1 MGTHA
6 TFSRS
11 LRIQARVIGA
21 LLMREILTRY
31 GRHNIGFMWLFVE
44 PMIFT
49 LGITALWSMVKVT
62 HGTSLPITE
71 FALTGYS
78 TVLLW
83 RNAVNRCNL
92 AIAPNLSL
100 LFHRNV
106 RVIDLFAARLLLE
119 FAGATISFFVL
130 SIIFIS
136 VGWATPPKDILKILE
151 AWGLLMWY
159 AVGLGLIIG
168 SLSER
173 SETVD
178 RVWHTITY
186 LIFPLSGAAF
196 MVDWIPKTAQQLV
209 LLLPMVHGVELL
221 REGYFG
227 STFHFHYNLTYFA
240 TMNLILLFVGLALAR
255 ETGRRVEPE

>member
-1 MGTHA
+1 MEMHTPFRRA
-6 TFSRS
+6 
-11 LRIQARVIGA
+11 LQIQLRVIGA

-44 PMIFT
+44 PMTFT

-92 AIAPNLSL
+92 AIAPNLGL

-119 FAGATISFFVL
+119 FTGATISFIVL
-130 SIIFIS
+130 SLVFIAI
-136 VGWATPPKDILKILE
+136 GWAIPPKDIIKIFE

-159 AVGLGLIIG
+159 AVGLGLIVG

-196 MVDWIPKTAQQLV
+196 MVDWLPKSAQTLV
-209 LLLPMVHGVELL
+209 LLLPMVHGVEML

-227 STFHFHYNLTYFA
+227 GTFRFHYNVAYFA
-240 TMNLILLFVGLALAR
+240 TINLVLLFVGLALAR
-255 ETGRRVEPE
+255 EAGRRVEPE